1 MNFREMLMRI
11 AIRVDS
17 SISIGL
23 GHFMRCLAL
32 AQAWQEKGGKAKFI
46 LADKVPAIEEW
57 LKAERMET
65 AIVAARP
72 GSLEDAKMTMAIAKE
87 NNAEWIV
94 LDGYHFGAEY
104 QKAIKDAGYRLLCID
119 DYGHATH
126 YYADLVLNQNISA
139 GASLYMNRE
148 PYTRLLL
155 GTQYALLR
163 KEFWPWRGW
172 KRGIPVVA
180 KKLLVT
186 LGGGDPDNVTL
197 QVIQALEIMDVEGLE
212 GIIVIGGTNP
222 SLEIIRDAARNSRHN
237 LRIEYNVKNMPE
249 LMAWADMAI
258 SAGGSTCWE
267 LAFMALPSLIM
278 VLADNQFAVAKTLH
292 DHGLSINIGWRKDVS
307 MPDIAK
313 ALRDLIKDNANRKEM
328 AKIAKSCVDGKGSE
342 RIVNVLH
349 YEGLFLRKAIIED
362 CELLWKWVNDPD
374 VRKSAFRSDYIE
386 IGEHEKWFFQKL
398 KDHNCIQFIAF
409 NRFNIP
415 IGQIRFDIKD
425 GEADIDVSV
434 DKNIRGLGYGT
445 YLIRKGID
453 SVGQLEKIKV
463 FRAYI
468 KSDNQASIQSFAQA
482 DFKNKGTQLIKG
494 HHAVHLIHYNQD
506 L

>member
-1 MNFREMLMRI
+1 MRI

-17 SISIGL
+17 SMSIGL

-32 AQAWQEKGGKAKFI
+32 AQAWHEKGGNATFI
-46 LADKVPAIEEW
+46 LAEKAPAIEER
-57 LKAERMET
+57 LKAEGMET

-94 LDGYHFGAEY
+94 LDGYHFGADY

-126 YYADLVLNQNISA
+126 YYADLVLNQNISTD
-139 GASLYMNRE
+139 ASLYMNRE

-155 GTQYALLR
+155 GTRYALLR
-163 KEFWPWRGW
+163 KEFWPWQGW
-172 KRGIPVVA
+172 KRDIPDVA

-186 LGGGDPDNVTL
+186 MGGVDPDNVTL
-197 QVIQALEIMDVEGLE
+197 QVIHTLEIMDVEGLE

-237 LRIEYNVKNMPE
+237 LRIEHNVKNMPE
-249 LMAWADMAI
+249 LMAWADMAV

-278 VLADNQFAVAKTLH
+278 VLADNQFAVAKALH
-292 DHGLSINIGWRKDVS
+292 DHGLSINIGWPKDVRLS
-307 MPDIAK
+307 DFAK
-313 ALRDLIKDNANRKEM
+313 ALCDLIKDNASRKEM
-328 AKIAKSCVDGKGSE
+328 ARIAKSCVDGKGSN
-342 RIVNVLH
+342 RIVKALH
-349 YEGLFLRKAIIED
+349 YEELFLRKAIIED

-398 KDHNCIQFIAF
+398 KDHDCIQFIAY
-409 NRFNIP
+409 NRFNKP
-415 IGQIRFDIKD
+415 IGQIRFDIKE
-425 GEADIDVSV
+425 GEADVDVSV
-434 DKNIRGLGYGT
+434 DKNIRGLGYGP

-453 SVGQLEKIKV
+453 SAGQMKRIKV
-463 FRAYI
+463 FHSYI
-468 KSDNQASIQSFAQA
+468 KSDNQVSIQSFAQA
-482 DFKNKGTQLIKG
+482 DYKHQGTQLING
-494 HHAVHLIHYNQD
+494 HHAVHMIHYNQD